1 MTSLATYHAFFMK
14 KFNEHRCVKCG
25 YRFGNEVLDYC
36 KEIGFNICPTCQIWY
51 NKKEEKVSQLS
62 KQFYLAL
69 LDAGVN
75 VEIEKYDGHKTIDL
89 VVAAQDLRFN
99 IEIDGIQHYQD
110 IEQSMADLNRTFHS
124 LKKGFF
130 TLRIPNVLVVEKL
143 HESVEIVLKMLEHI
157 RQKGRVV

>member
-1 MTSLATYHAFFMK
+1 MK

-25 YRFGNEVLDYC
+25 YRFDDKVLGYC
-36 KEIGFNICPTCQIWY
+36 KEIGFNICPTCQDWY

-62 KQFYLAL
+62 KKFYLAL

-75 VEIEKYDGHKTIDL
+75 VELEKFDGHKTIDL

-99 IEIDGIQHYQD
+99 IEIDGLQHYQD
-110 IEQSMADLNRTFHS
+110 VVQSMSDLKRTLHS

-130 TLRIPNVLVVEKL
+130 TLRIPNVLVAEKL
-143 HESVEIVLKMLEHI
+143 RESVEIVLEMLEHI
-157 RQKGRVV
+157 RENGRVV